1 MIYWLLNMGS
11 TELNENG
18 THKGDS
24 LKGSNDTPMYNPH
37 VLPLRFVRWDIY
49 QKTVS
54 FLVLRCV
61 YFWGIFYSFFHSKS
75 LNTNLN
81 ALSKEGLNLT
91 LGFLLNIYIAWVQV
105 WHVLYFFRLLS
116 KSLRHIT
123 DSTQSEYI
131 YIKHICLVH
140 SSTHISQRE
149 SD

>member
-49 QKTVS
+49 QTTVS

-91 LGFLLNIYIAWVQV
+91 LGFLLNIYIAWVHASLTCFILFSASFKV
-105 WHVLYFFRLLS
+105 FETSHRLNS
-116 KSLRHIT
+116 KWI
-123 DSTQSEYI
+123 YI
-131 YIKHICLVH
+131 YK
-140 SSTHISQRE
+140 THLFGT
-149 SD
+149 